1 MRGQSNWTP
10 LGVNYPYTLAFLW
23 EVGEVIPKLQS
34 LLSDLRISAV
44 LWHHMNKYVR
54 GLDNH

>member
-44 LWHHMNKYVR
+44 LWHNMNNMSE
-54 GLDNH
+54 D